1 MYENIFKDVQAS
13 FRPVMDMVEI
23 NQKAAEKMFALQSD
37 YMNSLVNTTLSQ
49 IQELTVATDPQQFL
63 DLQVKFFK
71 RMEDQFSEVAEQE
84 LATINEASG
93 ELTDIVKTNLDNIT
107 QTELQ
112 YMDEVG
118 KLLTMTGL
126 PDFTAAGAAPA
137 ANTATAPATAPVTK
151 AAPRTVPKKAAA
163 KPAAKKPAAKKAAP
177 KTAAKPAKKPAVKT
191 TATPAKTT
199 AVAPQPTVKVAEADK
214 TAPATPVAKT
224 TAASSAKVET
234 PKQPATKL

>member
-1 MYENIFKDVQAS
+1 MYENMFKDVQAS

-37 YMNSLVNTTLSQ
+37 YMNSLMNTTLSQ

-71 RMEDQFSEVAEQE
+71 RMENQFSEVAEQE

-137 ANTATAPATAPVTK
+137 ANTATAAAPVTK
-151 AAPRTVPKKAAA
+151 AAPRT
-163 KPAAKKPAAKKAAP
+163 AP
-177 KTAAKPAKKPAVKT
+177 K
-191 TATPAKTT
+191 
-199 AVAPQPTVKVAEADK
+199 
-214 TAPATPVAKT
+214 
-224 TAASSAKVET
+224 SSG
-234 PKQPATKL
+234 

>member
-1 MYENIFKDVQAS
+1 MYENMFKDVQAS

-71 RMEDQFSEVAEQE
+71 RIEDQFSEVAEKE

-93 ELTDIVKTNLDNIT
+93 ELSDIVKTNLDSIT
-107 QTELQ
+107 QSELQ
-112 YMDEVG
+112 YIDEVG

-126 PDFTAAGAAPA
+126 PDFTAEGAAPA
-137 ANTATAPATAPVTK
+137 ASATTPAITPAATK
-151 AAPRTVPKKAAA
+151 AAPRTAPKKAAT
-163 KPAAKKPAAKKAAP
+163 KPAAKKTAAKK
-177 KTAAKPAKKPAVKT
+177 TST
-191 TATPAKTT
+191 
-199 AVAPQPTVKVAEADK
+199 
-214 TAPATPVAKT
+214 
-224 TAASSAKVET
+224 
-234 PKQPATKL
+234 